1 MFWFVQMVSLMI
13 SRNKK
18 KKIIVVESPVLL
30 CHQRLLTN
38 VRFLFMINC
47 IVPGLMYTYFGS
59 LDVPAMIMGCVQ
71 ILGALL
77 TILLYIYVK
86 CKENNSDVDL
96 VTVL

>member
-1 MFWFVQMVSLMI
+1 MIWFEQMVLLMI
-13 SRNKK
+13 SRKSK
-18 KKIIVVESPVLL
+18 TFIVVEGPDRL
-30 CHQRLLTN
+30 CHQRLLVY
-38 VRFLFMINC
+38 VRFLFMVIC

-77 TILLYIYVK
+77 ATLLYIYIK
-86 CKENNSDVDL
+86 CTTNNSDL